1 MTRKSGKL
9 PLTIALKFM
18 TKEEQDMLRNYI
30 LRYNLRYEEQSSSRT
45 ASDLVSTSD
54 SGKMTEVYAKL

>member
-30 LRYNLRYEEQSSSRT
+30 LLYNLRSKEQSSRGS
-45 ASDLVSTSD
+45 ASDPVSVSD
-54 SGKMTEVYAKL
+54 FGKMAEIYTS

>member
-1 MTRKSGKL
+1 MTGKSGKL

-18 TKEEQDMLRNYI
+18 TAEEQEMLRNYI
-30 LRYNLRYEEQSSSRT
+30 LRYNLRSEKQSSSSL

-54 SGKMTEVYAKL
+54 RGEIAKGCAS